1 MNLKSGLNSLETLL
15 TRIGN
20 ALQSPLLLVLRLYWG
35 WSFAQT
41 GWGKLM
47 HLDRTAGYFASLHIP
62 LPKLNALMA
71 GGTECVGGLLLLV
84 GLGSRLITVPL
95 IFVMAV
101 AYATAEQEVAQAIFS
116 DPDKFVTAAPFR
128 SLLTVVLVFAFGPG
142 KFSTQC
148 LAEAP
153 GRCEMTR

>member
-1 MNLKSGLNSLETLL
+1 MNLKSSLNSLETLL
-15 TRIGN
+15 TKIGN

-47 HLDRTAGYFASLHIP
+47 HLDRTAGYFESLHIP
-62 LPKLNALMA
+62 LPKLNAIMA
-71 GGTECVGGLLLLV
+71 GGTECLGGLLLLL

-101 AYATAEQEVAQAIFS
+101 AYATSEQEAVHAIFS
-116 DPDKFVTAAPFR
+116 DPEKFVTAAPFLF
-128 SLLTVVLVFAFGPG
+128 LLTAVLVFAFGPG
-142 KFSTQC
+142 KFS
-148 LAEAP
+148 LDAWLKRP
-153 GRCEMTR
+153 GAAK